1 MDITSIIFILTLVFG
16 LSFLLGLII
25 TIFSSKTQIWPPP
38 EDNPIIF
45 WCYSIIDVVFFIGL
59 IYLNITEREIK
70 PSNFFLIR
78 IISAAFLG
86 IFGLAFV
93 LWGMRNIN
101 IKQMF
106 GLKGNLIVQGPFRFS
121 RNPEYLGFISLL
133 VSGLIISGSIYVFI
147 VNLIGIIWFL
157 LAPLTEEKW
166 LYEQFGESYVK
177 YTNKV
182 PRFFS
187 LKRFRKKN

>member
-1 MDITSIIFILTLVFG
+1 MDITSVIFVLTLVFG
-16 LSFLLGLII
+16 LSFLLGLMI
-25 TIFSSKTQIWPPP
+25 TIFSSKTQIWPPL

-45 WCYSIIDVVFFIGL
+45 WGYSIIDVLFFIGL
-59 IYLNITEREIK
+59 IYLNITENK
-70 PSNFFLIR
+70 QANFLLIR
-78 IISAAFLG
+78 IVSATFLG
-86 IFGLAFV
+86 IFGLIFV

-133 VSGLIISGSIYVFI
+133 ISGLIISGSIYVFI
-147 VNLIGIIWFL
+147 VNLTGIVWFL

-166 LYEQFGESYVK
+166 LYEQFGESYARYCK
-177 YTNKV
+177 KV

-187 LKRFRKKN
+187 LKPRKVKN

>member
-1 MDITSIIFILTLVFG
+1 
-16 LSFLLGLII
+16 
-25 TIFSSKTQIWPPP
+25 
-38 EDNPIIF
+38 
-45 WCYSIIDVVFFIGL
+45 
-59 IYLNITEREIK
+59 
-70 PSNFFLIR
+70 
-78 IISAAFLG
+78 
-86 IFGLAFV
+86 
-93 LWGMRNIN
+93 MRNIG

-133 VSGLIISGSIYVFI
+133 ISGLIISGSIYVFY
-147 VNLIGIIWFL
+147 VNFIGITWFL

-166 LYEQFGESYVK
+166 LYEQFGESYAR

-187 LKRFRKKN
+187 LKRFKKKN